1 MKDFSALETKIG
13 VEFTDKDLLN
23 QAFVHRSYLNE
34 NDYKK
39 SNERLEFLGDAVL
52 ELVTTE
58 HLFKSF
64 PEQNEGIL
72 TSYRAAIVRGANL
85 ALVAEDLGLG
95 QYLYLSRGEDA
106 SGGRD
111 KHYILANTVE
121 ALVGAIY
128 LDQGFDMSKKFIH
141 KWIISTLGNI
151 IEEGLYLDA
160 KTHFQEKAQEK
171 TGITPHYEVL
181 KEDGPDHD
189 KTFIVGAF
197 LDEERVGE
205 GRGSNKQ
212 DAEQEAA
219 RKAIKSKGWIH

>member
-13 VEFTDKDLLN
+13 VKFKDKNLLD

-34 NDYKK
+34 NEGKH

-52 ELVTTE
+52 ELITTE
-58 HLFKSF
+58 HLFKHF
-64 PEQNEGIL
+64 HEQNEGVL

-85 ALVAEDLGLG
+85 ALVAEDLKLG

-106 SGGRD
+106 SGGRS

-128 LDQGFDMSKKFIH
+128 LDLGSNASKKFIH
-141 KWIISTLGNI
+141 KWIISTLVNI

-171 TGITPHYEVL
+171 EGLTPYYKVL
-181 KEDGPDHD
+181 KEEGPDHD
-189 KTFIVGAF
+189 KTFTVGAF
-197 LDEERVGE
+197 LGENKVDEGY
-205 GRGSNKQ
+205 GSNKQ

-219 RKAIKSKGWIH
+219 LKAIKSKGWIH

>member
-13 VEFTDKDLLN
+13 VKFKDKNLLD

-34 NDYKK
+34 NTGKH

-58 HLFKSF
+58 HLFKHF
-64 PEQNEGIL
+64 PEQNEGVL

-85 ALVAEDLGLG
+85 ALIAEDLKLG

-106 SGGRD
+106 SGGRS

-121 ALVGAIY
+121 SLVGAIY
-128 LDQGFDMSKKFIH
+128 LDQGFNASKKFIH
-141 KWIISTLGNI
+141 KWIISTLANI

-171 TGITPHYEVL
+171 EGLTPYYKVL
-181 KEDGPDHD
+181 KEEGPDHD
-189 KTFIVGAF
+189 KTFTVGAF
-197 LDEERVGE
+197 IGETKVGE
-205 GRGSNKQ
+205 GHGANKQ